1 MTDSSSKEE
10 LMGDMAAELMAAKME
25 SARKDTQMTHVL
37 RIGTFHM
44 ELVPD
49 DGIDVNAIFQET
61 LDKLMKKYDK
71 DLLAVSIQQIQQDSK
86 QVHYG

>member
-10 LMGDMAAELMAAKME
+10 IGEIAAELMNAKIE

-44 ELVPD
+44 EIVPD
-49 DGIDVNAIFQET
+49 KDIDIEKMFERT
-61 LDKLMKKYDK
+61 LKSLMDKYDK
-71 DLLAVSIQQIQQDSK
+71 ELLVTAEGLISQSGK
-86 QVHYG
+86 MYG

>member
-10 LMGDMAAELMAAKME
+10 IGEIAAELMNAKIE

-44 ELVPD
+44 EIVPD
-49 DGIDVNAIFQET
+49 KDIDVEKMFERT
-61 LDKLMKKYDK
+61 LKSLMEKYDK
-71 DLLAVSIQQIQQDSK
+71 ELLVTAEGLISQSGK
-86 QVHYG
+86 MYG